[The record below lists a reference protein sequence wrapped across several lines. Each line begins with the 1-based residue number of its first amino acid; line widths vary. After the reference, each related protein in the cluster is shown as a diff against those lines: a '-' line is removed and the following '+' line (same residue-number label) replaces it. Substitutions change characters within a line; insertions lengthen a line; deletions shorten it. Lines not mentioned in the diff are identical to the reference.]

1 MAQVNMNAWQQGS
14 QMYRDSLDRERQ
26 AQQDAMQAK
35 RFGWEEEKV
44 NRERSAYDETQR
56 IGGETRRMLEE
67 EAAPAQMFGD
77 NGFTGM
83 REAPDAA
90 YGPPAMA
97 ANPVANNPTT
107 SDAANPVA
115 NNLAQGLQEGLGRL
129 GKQRQMLLSVYDM
142 ARANNDRQT
151 MAAVTGQ
158 IQTLNTATQRANI
171 FNQVYSN
178 PEMAAGIAAN
188 LTRNPAI
195 PLKAQTDASGVTTLV
210 RDDGSSAGKLTPD
223 QMAMVAV
230 HMWDMRSGDIEGGR
244 KGLASI
250 NKELADAVTAQNSA
264 VNVEATSANAGL
276 KLGSELKTARAQ
288 QEQYGANT
296 ARIRATS
303 GQEKLSPEDRRL
315 QFLQEN
321 GVPVTPELVKEIAN
335 VARGGD
341 GGMKFAQQAAL
352 KALENGAIKPEELPA
367 HVTKIHRAMQTLGK
381 ASDLEAVIVGE
392 VANGRGAA
400 ARKEWV
406 AKGGNPAQFDA
417 IAQKAQASRQPAA
430 AGVTSEGERTVSR
443 ALQTRR
449 DADARVMIEA
459 ELASAQRR
467 LQDGDPRA
475 HGDIAALN
483 KELARL
489 GAAPQPVAPPVQT
502 NAAPTPAPG
511 SRIPPSNPGAPRPAQ
526 ADPATTDPVLRPLL
540 QARAQAADGSIAA
553 RTLDAQILARQ
564 RGLEP
569 GAIRGAIDFGRG
581 AFGPGRPGA
590 PVMR

>member
-67 EAAPAQMFGD
+67 DAAPAQMFGD

-178 PEMAAGIAAN
+178 PEMAAGIASN

-195 PLKAQTDASGVTTLV
+195 PLKAKTDANGVTTLV

-276 KLGSELKTARAQ
+276 KLGSELESAQAQREYYGANAARTKAAAEREANPKQAAIADLEGVLGRKLTKQERERAAGMDREESAEMKAKLAGLEQMNKNGQFQTPADYNKAVDGLFQEQSDKRATARAQ
-288 QEQYGANT
+288 QFT
-296 ARIRATS
+296 T
-303 GQEKLSPEDRRL
+303 
-315 QFLQEN
+315 
-321 GVPVTPELVKEIAN
+321 
-335 VARGGD
+335 
-341 GGMKFAQQAAL
+341 AAL
-352 KALENGAIKPEELPA
+352 AGLR
-367 HVTKIHRAMQTLGK
+367 RAQEAG
-381 ASDLEAVIVGE
+381 DLDTAV
-392 VANGRGAA
+392 
-400 ARKEWV
+400 
-406 AKGGNPAQFDA
+406 
-417 IAQKAQASRQPAA
+417 
-430 AGVTSEGERTVSR
+430 
-443 ALQTRR
+443 
-449 DADARVMIEA
+449 A
-459 ELASAQRR
+459 ELKTRKVPDATIQE
-467 LQDGDPRA
+467 LLKQ
-475 HGDIAALN
+475 LN
-483 KELARL
+483 PDAGPA
-489 GAAPQPVAPPVQT
+489 GAAPGSKLPPPT
-502 NAAPTPAPG
+502 NPAAPARPVRQIGTITAPRTGAEARGLSVPRPAPG
-511 SRIPPSNPGAPRPAQ
+511 PRSGESEYEYL
-526 ADPATTDPVLRPLL
+526 LR
-540 QARAQAADGSIAA
+540 
-553 RTLDAQILARQ
+553 
-564 RGLEP
+564 
-569 GAIRGAIDFGRG
+569 
-581 AFGPGRPGA
+581 
-590 PVMR
+590 VMPN